1 MQNAESLMRASVPRA
16 HGPPPLNSLHELSL
30 DFRPCEYRIK
40 WAESTW
46 ERQRAHALRRSV
58 FCVEQG
64 LFGGDD
70 ADDIDERAQ
79 LLVAVSCVGGAA
91 DEVVGTVRIHEERPC
106 LWWGSRLAVAAAFRS
121 FGRIGATLIRLA
133 VSSAHMRGCD
143 TFLAHVQSQN
153 VPLFER
159 LHWRSVQQEQLH
171 GRLHHLMQADL
182 RHYPPCHTPY
192 TGFVTRTVTSNLGV
206 GAI

>member
-1 MQNAESLMRASVPRA
+1 MQNAESLARESVPRVQ
-16 HGPPPLNSLHELSL
+16 GPPPVNSLHELAL
-30 DFRPCEYRIK
+30 EFLPCEYRIK
-40 WAESTW
+40 WAESAW
-46 ERQRAHALRRSV
+46 ERQHARALRRAV
-58 FCVEQG
+58 FCIEQG

-153 VPLFER
+153 VSLFER
-159 LHWRSVQQEQLH
+159 LHWHTVRQEQLH

-182 RHYPPCHTPY
+182 EHYPPCHTPY
-192 TGFVTRTVTSNLGV
+192 AGFVTRTVSSIR
-206 GAI
+206 GAA